1 MGSKGEKR
9 SVVSWSFREGVIFS
23 VMLVGIGFLIEAVLG
38 AQGVVLPSWPRN
50 VWVLFLFSAYIV
62 VVALVLRENSFVKW
76 LGGIPL
82 GLCLII
88 AIAVLSL
95 FGGVLPQE
103 AGAGPSWAQSLR
115 LNNVFSSWPFAL
127 TVFFFL
133 FNLGLSLVWK
143 TVPFKSSNLQ
153 FVLFH
158 AGFWIALACGLTG
171 SADLQR
177 VIIPL
182 YEGRSTDRAYNSASK
197 TMIDL
202 PFSIYLNDFK
212 MEEYEPWLALY
223 DPKKDKVEVDESAKG
238 SGVAEGMVV
247 SWHGVEVTVE
257 KFLPLAIVD
266 DGTGVP
272 VPAETGRGVP
282 YALLSGNNNGEP
294 FSGWVS
300 TGSPFEKP
308 VFVEVGNRLLILV
321 NGSPKKFRSEV
332 TIRSGKEGDGRSEA
346 LEVNKPVSIE
356 GWTLYQMGYDEKSGK
371 WSELSLVE
379 GVRDPWLPVVYVGF
393 FMILAG
399 NTLFF
404 WKGIRKKQLI
414 GKEAGN

>member
-1 MGSKGEKR
+1 MSSKDAKE
-9 SVVSWSFREGVIFS
+9 SVGVWSFKEGSFFAIALVIT
-23 VMLVGIGFLIEAVLG
+23 GFVIEAAFG
-38 AQGVVLPSWPRN
+38 AKGVFFPSWPFN
-50 VWVLFLFSAYIV
+50 LIILLVFSGNIVLA
-62 VVALVLRENSFVKW
+62 ALLMKENSFVRW

-88 AIAVLSL
+88 AMAVLSL
-95 FGGVLPQE
+95 FGGVLRQE
-103 AGAGPSWAQSLR
+103 TGAGPLWARTLR
-115 LNNVFSSWPFAL
+115 LNGVFSSWPFAL

-133 FNLGLSLVWK
+133 VNLGLSLVWK
-143 TVPFKSSNLQ
+143 TVPFRSSNLQ

-158 AGFWIALACGLTG
+158 AGFWIALAAGLAG

-182 YEGRSTDRAYNSASK
+182 YEGRSTDRAYNSFSK
-197 TMIDL
+197 SMIDL
-202 PFSIYLNDFK
+202 PFSLYLNDFR
-212 MEEYEPWLALY
+212 MEEYEPRLALY
-223 DPKKDKVEVDESAKG
+223 DPGKDRLEADESDKG
-238 SGVAEGMVV
+238 IGVAEGMAV
-247 SWHGVEVTVE
+247 SWQGVDVKVE
-257 KFLPLAIVD
+257 KYLPLAVVD
-266 DGTGVP
+266 DGTGMPVP
-272 VPAETGRGVP
+272 VEAGRGVP
-282 YALLSGNNNGEP
+282 FAFLSGTHDGEP

-308 VFVEVGNRLLILV
+308 AFVELGNKLLVLV

-332 TIRSGKEGDGRSEA
+332 TIRSGEEGGGRSEA
-346 LEVNKPVSIE
+346 LEVNKPVTVK

-379 GVRDPWLPVVYVGF
+379 GVRDPWLPVVYLGF

-404 WKGIRKKQLI
+404 WKGIRKK
-414 GKEAGN
+414 

>member
-1 MGSKGEKR
+1 MSSEGEKG
-9 SVVSWSFREGVIFS
+9 SVVSSWSFREGVIFS
-23 VMLVGIGFLIEAVLG
+23 ILLVAAGFVVEAARG
-38 AQGVVLPSWPRN
+38 AQGVVLPPWPVN
-50 VWVLFLFSAYIV
+50 GIVLLVFSAYIV
-62 VVALVLRENSFVKW
+62 VVALVLRENSFFKW

-103 AGAGPSWAQSLR
+103 EGAGPLWARTLR

-133 FNLGLSLVWK
+133 FNLGLSLMWK
-143 TVPFKSSNLQ
+143 TVPFRSSNLQ
-153 FVLFH
+153 FILFH
-158 AGFWIALACGLTG
+158 AGFWIALACGLLG

-182 YEGRSTDRAYNSASK
+182 YEGRSTDRAYDAFSK
-197 TMIDL
+197 AMIDL
-202 PFSIYLNDFK
+202 PFSIYLNDFR

-223 DPKKDKVEVDESAKG
+223 DPGKDQIEVDESGKRDGA
-238 SGVAEGMVV
+238 AEGMMV
-247 SWHGVEVTVE
+247 SWQGVEVKVE
-257 KFLPLAIVD
+257 KFFPFAVID
-266 DGTGVP
+266 AGTGIP

-282 YALLSGNNNGEP
+282 YAFLSGKNDGKP

-308 VFVEVGNRLLILV
+308 AFVEVGDRLLILV

-332 TIRSGKEGDGRSEA
+332 TIRSGEDGDGLSEA
-346 LEVNKPVSIE
+346 LEVNKPVSIK
-356 GWTLYQMGYDEKSGK
+356 GWKLYQMGYDEKSGR
-371 WSELSLVE
+371 WSDLSLVE
-379 GVRDPWLPVVYVGF
+379 GVRDPWLPAVYLGF

-404 WKGIRKKQLI
+404 WKGIRKK
-414 GKEAGN
+414 